1 MQTVIYMRAA
11 AGVILATGRREDS
24 LTYRLNI
31 DDELLSEPNLPG
43 NVPPVV
49 FNESKKNQ
57 TVDEMNMK
65 TLFCVLFRKSGK
77 KRKQQQGE

>member
-1 MQTVIYMRAA
+1 MREKKEKKIRSLMQTVIYMRAA

-24 LTYRLNI
+24 LTYRFNI

-57 TVDEMNMK
+57 RLTK
-65 TLFCVLFRKSGK
+65 
-77 KRKQQQGE
+77 